1 MIMSKQRGL
10 NLKMKTKIDRFYL
23 GFLILGIIAMVFILL
38 PPLKTIFYTP
48 MRVLWNTATDPEV
61 SRSIYLTFSASLAA
75 TIVGFVLGVPLAYL
89 LARHYFIGK
98 RLVEAIIDL
107 PIVIPHSAAGV
118 ALLFVFGRNYFLGR
132 VFGAIGIEFFQTFYG
147 VVLAMMFVS
156 VPFLIDSAKEG
167 FKAIDIELEET
178 AYTYGASNWQVF
190 WYISLPL
197 AIKSIYSGSILMWG
211 RGISEFGAV
220 MIIAYNASF
229 LGISGKTLPVL
240 VSDRFSFGLSYARPI
255 AALGIMISL
264 IIFIVLRVLIT
275 KNEHI

>member
-1 MIMSKQRGL
+1 MIMSRHRGL
-10 NLKMKTKIDRFYL
+10 NQKMKNKIDRFYL

-240 VSDRFSFGLSYARPI
+240 VSDRFNFGLSYARHI

>member
-1 MIMSKQRGL
+1 
-10 NLKMKTKIDRFYL
+10 MKNKIDRFYL

-75 TIVGFVLGVPLAYL
+75 TIVGFILGVPLAYL

-240 VSDRFSFGLSYARPI
+240 VSDRFNFGLSYARPI

>member
-1 MIMSKQRGL
+1 
-10 NLKMKTKIDRFYL
+10 MKTKIDRFYL
-23 GFLILGIIAMVFILL
+23 GFLILGLIAMVFILL

-48 MRVLWNTATDPEV
+48 VRVLWNTVTDPEV
-61 SRSIYLTFSASLAA
+61 NRSIYLTFTASLAA
-75 TIVGFVLGVPLAYL
+75 TIVGFVLGVPLAYI
-89 LARHYFIGK
+89 LARHCFVGK

-118 ALLFVFGRNYFLGR
+118 ALLFVFGRNYFLGKI
-132 VFGAIGIEFFQTFYG
+132 FSAIGIEFFQTFYG
-147 VVLAMMFVS
+147 IVLAMMFVS
-156 VPFLIDSAKEG
+156 LPFLIDSAKEG

-240 VSDRFSFGLSYARPI
+240 VSDRFNFGLSYARPI

-275 KNEHI
+275 QNENI

>member
-1 MIMSKQRGL
+1 
-10 NLKMKTKIDRFYL
+10 MKKKIDKFYL
-23 GFLILGIIAMVFILL
+23 ICIFFGCAAIVFILL
-38 PPLKTIFYTP
+38 PPLKTIIYTP
-48 MRVLWNTATDPEV
+48 IRVLWNTVTDPEV
-61 SRSIYLTFSASLAA
+61 NRSIYLTFTASLVA
-75 TIVGFVLGVPLAYL
+75 TIIGFVLGIPLAYL
-89 LARHYFIGK
+89 LARHCFIGK
-98 RLVEAIIDL
+98 RLIEAIIDL

-118 ALLFVFGRNYFLGR
+118 ALLFVFGRNYFLGK
-132 VFGAIGIEFFQTFYG
+132 VFSAIGIDFFQTFYG

-156 VPFLIDSAKEG
+156 IPFLIDSAKEG

-197 AIKSIYSGSILMWG
+197 TIKSVYSGSILMWG

-240 VSDRFSFGLSYARPI
+240 VSDRFNFGLSYARPI

-264 IIFIVLRVLIT
+264 IVFIVLRILIT
-275 KNEHI
+275 QNENI